1 LRKIVAGAFVSLDGI
16 MQAPGGPEEDPS
28 GGFRHGGWTVPH
40 WDEPMGRFMDECFS
54 QPFDLLLGRRTYE
67 IFAAHWPFVGED
79 DPIGR
84 TFNEVTKYVATTS
97 AAPLGW
103 HNSVALE
110 GDVATAVAR
119 LKQGDGPMLLTQG
132 SSVLLQT
139 LLANDLVDEFRLLT
153 FPVLLGRGKRLFGQ
167 ETKDGALQL
176 AESSV
181 STTGVTMAVYAR
193 AGSVTTGSF
202 ALPQASDAELAR
214 RERMEREGREAISP
228 S

>member
-1 LRKIVAGAFVSLDGI
+1 MRKIVAGAFVSLDGI

-28 GGFRHGGWTVPH
+28 GGFRHGGWTVPY

-84 TFNEVTKYVATTS
+84 TFNEVTKYVATS
-97 AAPLGW
+97 SKAPLQW
-103 HNSVALE
+103 RNSVALE
-110 GDVATAVAR
+110 GDVVTAVAR
-119 LKQGDGPMLLTQG
+119 LKHGDGPMLLTQG
-132 SSVLLQT
+132 SSVLLHT
-139 LLANDLVDEFRLLT
+139 LQAHDLIDEFRLLT

-167 ETKDGALQL
+167 QTKEGALRL

-181 STTGVTMAVYAR
+181 STTGVTMSVYAR
-193 AGSVTTGSF
+193 SGSVTTGTF
-202 ALPQASDAELAR
+202 ALPQASEAELAR
-214 RERMEREGREAISP
+214 RERTEREG
-228 S
+228 